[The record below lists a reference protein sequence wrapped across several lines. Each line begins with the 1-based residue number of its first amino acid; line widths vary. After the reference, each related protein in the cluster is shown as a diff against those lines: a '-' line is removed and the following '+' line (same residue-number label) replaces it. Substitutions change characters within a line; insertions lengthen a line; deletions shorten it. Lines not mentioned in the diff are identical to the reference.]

1 MNKILPFLLFF
12 FSLSLFVS
20 CTIRVGENNS
30 DRQAVS
36 QTSVETGEGEEE
48 EDHLSYIGA
57 GDKINIQVYNEKE
70 LSGIYQVSPE
80 GYITFPFIG
89 EIKVD
94 GLNIFTLAMKISSK
108 LKEGY
113 LKEPNVT
120 VMVEEFVSKRIFVLG
135 QVKKAGSFPIR
146 RRMSVIE
153 AISLAGGFTNL
164 ADLSNVVVTRKGG
177 DGKEKR
183 YVVDI
188 KSIVNGAKENFYLD
202 AGDIVFVGERFF

>member
-1 MNKILPFLLFF
+1 MNRLLPKLLFF
-12 FSLSLFVS
+12 FSLLFFVS
-20 CTIRVGENNS
+20 CTIKVGENNT
-30 DRQAVS
+30 DRQMSS
-36 QTSVETGEGEEE
+36 QTSTEAVEEE
-48 EDHLSYIGA
+48 EDHLSFIGA

-70 LSGIYQVSPE
+70 LSGVYQVSPE
-80 GYITFPFIG
+80 GYINFPFIG

-94 GLNIFTLAMKISSK
+94 GLNIFTLATKISSK

-120 VMVEEFVSKRIFVLG
+120 VLVEEFVSKRIFVLG

-164 ADLSNVVVTRKGG
+164 ADLSNVVVTRKGS
-177 DGKEKR
+177 DGREKR
-183 YVVDI
+183 FVVDI

>member
-1 MNKILPFLLFF
+1 MNKILPFFLFF

-20 CTIRVGENNS
+20 CTIRVGENNT
-30 DRQAVS
+30 DRQMS
-36 QTSVETGEGEEE
+36 SPTSSEEVQGEE
-48 EDHLSYIGA
+48 EDHLSFIGA

-94 GLNIFTLAMKISSK
+94 GLNIFTLATKISSK

-120 VMVEEFVSKRIFVLG
+120 VLVEEFVSKRIFVLG

-177 DGKEKR
+177 DGREKR
-183 YVVDI
+183 FIVDI

>member
-1 MNKILPFLLFF
+1 MNKILPFFLFF

-20 CTIRVGENNS
+20 CTIRVGENS
-30 DRQAVS
+30 ADRQAVS
-36 QTSVETGEGEEE
+36 QSSSEVGDSEE
-48 EDHLSYIGA
+48 EDHLSFIGA

-94 GLNIFTLAMKISSK
+94 GLNIFTLATKISSK

-120 VMVEEFVSKRIFVLG
+120 VLIEEFVSKRIFVLG
-135 QVKKAGSFPIR
+135 EVKKAGSFPIR

-177 DGKEKR
+177 DGREKR
-183 YVVDI
+183 FVVDI
-188 KSIVNGAKENFYLD
+188 KSIVNGVKENFYLD

>member
-1 MNKILPFLLFF
+1 MNKILPFFLFF

-20 CTIRVGENNS
+20 CTIRVGENGS
-30 DRQAVS
+30 DRQAGS
-36 QTSVETGEGEEE
+36 QTASEIGEDDE
-48 EDHLSYIGA
+48 EDHLSFIGA

-70 LSGIYQVSPE
+70 LSGVYQVSPE

-94 GLNIFTLAMKISSK
+94 GLNIFTLATKISSK

-120 VMVEEFVSKRIFVLG
+120 VLVEEFVSKRIFVLG
-135 QVKKAGSFPIR
+135 EVKKAGSFPIR

-177 DGKEKR
+177 DGREKR
-183 YVVDI
+183 FVVDI
-188 KSIVNGAKENFYLD
+188 KSIVNGTKENFYLD